1 MATRKR
7 KLAHEVKASITNIDL
22 VKAKSSI
29 TLDISARRL
38 HLGTLEVGRG
48 SFFWT
53 GKHKKKS
60 KRISWTRFADM
71 MDHLAYNR

>member
-7 KLAHEVKASITNIDL
+7 KVAHEVKASITNIDL

-29 TLDISARRL
+29 TLEISARRS

-60 KRISWTRFADM
+60 KRINWSRFAEL
-71 MDHLAYNR
+71 MDHLAYHR